1 MAGNKRNTEQGY
13 ILTEEQV
20 NRLSIV
26 LEQIGD
32 MAELLLPYLGDAKG
46 DPSLTAYN
54 VIREKAREA
63 SAIILSAVR

>member
-63 SAIILSAVR
+63 SALILSAVR

>member
-1 MAGNKRNTEQGY
+1 MAAAKRNTEQGY

-32 MAELLLPYLGDAKG
+32 MAELLLPYLGDAKD

-63 SAIILSAVR
+63 SALILSAVR